1 MTGAMPWQELTEAAS
16 PADWASVID
25 ELRHDTSRSERLLN
39 HGLHDFEDALLTEY
53 DAMTEP
59 WKPPEGLGS
68 IPSDLR
74 SEAVLVLQRQLDVA
88 EQLASAI
95 TVSRR
100 QQQLAARIGG
110 GVPTPAPAFF
120 DSVI

>member
-1 MTGAMPWQELTEAAS
+1 MTGWE
-16 PADWASVID
+16 PADADQDSRSWAVVID
-25 ELRHDTSRSERLLN
+25 ELRHDTSRSEGLLN
-39 HGLHDFEDALLTEY
+39 HQFEDALLTEY
-53 DAMTEP
+53 DAMTAP
-59 WKPPEGLGS
+59 WEAPVGLGS

-88 EQLASAI
+88 ERLASAI

-100 QQQLAARIGG
+100 QQQMATRIGG

>member
-1 MTGAMPWQELTEAAS
+1 MTRQG
-16 PADWASVID
+16 PADRDQNSKSWSVVIN
-25 ELRHDTSRSERLLN
+25 ELRRDTSRSEGLLN
-39 HGLHDFEDALLTEY
+39 HQFEDALITEY
-53 DAMTEP
+53 DALTVP
-59 WKPPEGLGS
+59 WQPPEGLGS
-68 IPSDLR
+68 IPADLR
-74 SEAVLVLQRQLDVA
+74 TEAVLVLQRQLDVA
-88 EQLASAI
+88 ERLACAI

>member
-1 MTGAMPWQELTEAAS
+1 MTGRALAGGDQGS
-16 PADWASVID
+16 PSWASVID
-25 ELRHDTSRSERLLN
+25 DLRRGASRSEGLLE
-39 HGLHDFEDALLTEY
+39 HEFEDALVSEY

-59 WKPPEGLGS
+59 WAPPEGLGS

-74 SEAVLVLQRQLDVA
+74 SEAILVLQRQLDVA
-88 EQLASAI
+88 ERLACAI

-100 QQQLAARIGG
+100 QQQMADRIGG
-110 GVPTPAPAFF
+110 GAPTPAPAFF

>member
-1 MTGAMPWQELTEAAS
+1 MTGQAPAGGDQGS
-16 PADWASVID
+16 PSWPSVID
-25 ELRHDTSRSERLLN
+25 QLRHDTSRSECLVN
-39 HGLHDFEDALLTEY
+39 HDFADALITEY
-53 DAMTEP
+53 DAMTVP

-74 SEAVLVLQRQLDVA
+74 SEAVLVLQRQLAVA
-88 EQLASAI
+88 ERLASAI

-100 QQQLAARIGG
+100 QQQMAARIGG